1 MVRPWPSIINREVVE
16 PVAPMAANASTL
28 TNRPTTTV
36 SVMLYIC
43 WNTLPM
49 SMGMANSTSSRMGLP
64 WVMSRLL
71 ALLLF
76 RVSISR

>member
-1 MVRPWPSIINREVVE
+1 
-16 PVAPMAANASTL
+16 MAANASTL

-64 WVMSRLL
+64 WVISRLL
-71 ALLLF
+71 ALSFF

>member
-1 MVRPWPSIINREVVE
+1 ME

-36 SVMLYIC
+36 SVMLYMS

-49 SMGMANSTSSRMGLP
+49 SMGIAKRINSFAGSP
-64 WVMSRLL
+64 WVMSKLL
-71 ALLLF
+71 PFFFTVVTNIFLSLVF
-76 RVSISR
+76 PHYYSQR